1 MGLLSKILGGTPD
14 YPQLQPDMTA
24 AQQLKAIR
32 TNLEELTREV
42 KEPMEVVP
50 GELSAYVFIG
60 KPPKRFGIA
69 WIEDDQIKSFKSVVA
84 EQNVSQQMLNKVS
97 DDLREAYKRHDDA
110 TRYQTKVGDREI
122 TVTPSEA
129 LKDEVRSILTSLH

>member
-1 MGLLSKILGGTPD
+1 MGFLSKILGGTPD
-14 YPQLQPDMTA
+14 YPQLQPDMSA
-24 AQQLKAIR
+24 AQQLKAVR
-32 TNLEELTREV
+32 TNLEELAKEV

-50 GELSAYVFIG
+50 GESSAYVFIG

-69 WIEDDQIKSFKSVVA
+69 WIENDQIKSFKSVVA
-84 EQNVSQQMLNKVS
+84 EQGVSQQMLNKVS

-110 TRYQTKVGDREI
+110 TRYQTKVGEREI

>member
-1 MGLLSKILGGTPD
+1 MGFLSKIFSGTPD
-14 YPQLQPDMTA
+14 YPQLQPDTTA
-24 AQQLKAIR
+24 AQQLKTVRA
-32 TNLEELTREV
+32 NLEELAREV

-50 GELSAYVFIG
+50 GDSTAYVFIG
-60 KPPKRFGIA
+60 KPPKRFGMA

-97 DDLREAYKRHDDA
+97 DDLRKAYKRHEDV

-122 TVTPSEA
+122 VVTPSAA
-129 LKDEVRSILTSLH
+129 LKDEVHTILTSLH